1 MLPIERQQQILDWL
15 EKEGPL
21 KVSAISSRLGIS
33 EMTVYRDI
41 QSLVEEQK
49 VEKTSNGV
57 ALKTVV
63 STAADTCSYC
73 FKKADT
79 RLAFQLIK
87 TNHQVEQACCA
98 HCGLLRYRDI
108 ADEVAYIIGKDYLTD
123 TTFNAKTGTFLMN
136 AEIKL
141 HCCEPQLIP
150 FANSNQATRFQ
161 LGFGGE
167 SYPFEEA
174 VESLAKEM
182 GSGPCCSKK
191 EI

>member
-15 EKEGPL
+15 KKEGAL
-21 KVSAISSRLGIS
+21 KVSALSSRLGIS

-57 ALKTVV
+57 ALKTAV
-63 STAADTCSYC
+63 STVADTCSYC

-87 TNHQVEQACCA
+87 TNNQVEQACCA

-108 ADEVAYIIGKDYLTD
+108 ADEVAYVIGKDYLTD
-123 TTFNAKTGTFLMN
+123 ITFNAKTGTFLMS

-141 HCCEPQLIP
+141 NCCEPQLIP
-150 FANSNQATRFQ
+150 FANSNQAIRFQ

-174 VESLAKEM
+174 VERLAKEM